1 MTTTTNTVRE
11 RVDHV
16 QTSLTPT
23 QMATGL
29 LLIAAIGSTMLF
41 LQEPMVHES
50 LHNFRHAAGITCH

>member
-11 RVDHV
+11 RFNNV
-16 QTSLTPT
+16 QASLTTT
-23 QMATGL
+23 QLAAGL

-41 LQEPMVHES
+41 LQEPLVHDS